1 MPAQP
6 ARSTA
11 PARRR
16 WLRVAWIATF
26 TPICVGLLVAGV
38 AFHWV
43 FLAAGLLWAGALGC
57 VLRVEAI
64 DHRSRDVSG
73 AAPRQQLA
81 KSGWLLLALVL
92 IFAGAGV
99 VRVAFE

>member
-1 MPAQP
+1 MPQP
-6 ARSTA
+6 TRSTT

-26 TPICVGLLVAGV
+26 TPICGGLLIAGV
-38 AFHWV
+38 AFHWA
-43 FLAAGLLWAGALGC
+43 FLPAALLWAGALGC

-64 DHRSRDVSG
+64 DHHSRDVAE

-92 IFAGAGV
+92 IFGSAGV
-99 VRVAFE
+99 VSVSFG